1 MNRIGR
7 ATDPELRTDLVAEL
21 ILMTFRSSSRRSACG
36 PESGEL
42 RSAQNRVVA

>member
-21 ILMTFRSSSRRSACG
+21 ILMTFRSSSRRVGVWA
-36 PESGEL
+36 GE
-42 RSAQNRVVA
+42 R